1 MRHFGTYGPVNKKDN
16 YVVQRK
22 KEHNDFIKRIKL
34 GRYIVLFAPRQ
45 TGKTTFFQEAINTLT
60 ETERNYFPIQLN
72 FQICKNLSAAE
83 FYDYLYKRS
92 CIAIEGVFQKRETL
106 PPAALRDFLKGA
118 SLTNHVSMLEFFEAL
133 PSVLIPPDT
142 HAPTPKLVLII
153 DEFDGIPQTELSNFL
168 YTLRQIYHEPSD
180 TRCPYSVGIVGVRS
194 ITQLNYD
201 RSISPF
207 NIQDEFTLPNF
218 TLAQVREL
226 LSQYTEAV
234 GQPFAPE
241 VIETLHKQTAGQPF
255 LVNRLA
261 QILTEVLDIPK
272 SETIQMSDFS
282 KAHAQLLTES
292 NTNIEHLIT
301 NIRRD
306 PRFEKMLMRIAFYG
320 ESRRF
325 NLDNAVTS
333 ELATYGII
341 GADENGI
348 CQILNP
354 IYLHRVLQAFQPLI
368 NGLEDEYFAENG
380 PMDFT
385 EYLTPEGHI
394 QMRTLLENFKNF
406 IARAGFRILQVP
418 DTPQEF
424 VGQYLLFTYLDEFVK
439 IVGAAMHLE
448 VPTGRGRADLIIGHN
463 GRKYIV
469 ETKVWRNERAYQAG
483 KQQLAA
489 YLKLEGEM
497 EGYYVVFDYRQSS
510 EPRFETDTVDGHT
523 IYSYII
529 PVLQEAPSSVALLT

>member
-1 MRHFGTYGPVNKKDN
+1 MLTEKTNQFR
-16 YVVQRK
+16 R
-22 KEHNDFIKRIKL
+22 KRIKL

-60 ETERNYFPIQLN
+60 ETETDYFPIQLN
-72 FQICKNLSAAE
+72 FQICKNLSTAD

-92 CIAIEGVFQKRETL
+92 CIAIESTFQKREAL
-106 PPAALRDFLKGA
+106 PSTALRDFLKGVH
-118 SLTNHVSMLEFFEAL
+118 LTNHVSMLEFFEKL
-133 PSVLIPPDT
+133 PSLLIPLDT
-142 HAPTPKLVLII
+142 PAPTPKLLLII
-153 DEFDGIPQTELSNFL
+153 DEFDGIPQRELSNFL
-168 YTLRQIYHEPSD
+168 YTLRQIYHESSD
-180 TRCPYSVGIVGVRS
+180 TRCPYSVSIVGVRS
-194 ITQLNYD
+194 IAQLNYD

-241 VIETLHKQTAGQPF
+241 VLETLYKQTAGQPF

-261 QILTEVLDIPK
+261 PILTEELDIPK

-282 KAHAQLLTES
+282 KAHAQLLTER

-301 NIRRD
+301 NIRKD
-306 PRFEKMLMRIAFYG
+306 PRFEKMLMHIAFYG

-325 NLDNAVTS
+325 NLDNEVIS

-368 NGLEDEYFAENG
+368 N
-380 PMDFT
+380 
-385 EYLTPEGHI
+385 
-394 QMRTLLENFKNF
+394 R
-406 IARAGFRILQVP
+406 
-418 DTPQEF
+418 
-424 VGQYLLFTYLDEFVK
+424 
-439 IVGAAMHLE
+439 
-448 VPTGRGRADLIIGHN
+448 
-463 GRKYIV
+463 
-469 ETKVWRNERAYQAG
+469 
-483 KQQLAA
+483 
-489 YLKLEGEM
+489 
-497 EGYYVVFDYRQSS
+497 
-510 EPRFETDTVDGHT
+510 
-523 IYSYII
+523 
-529 PVLQEAPSSVALLT
+529 

>member
-1 MRHFGTYGPVNKKDN
+1 MRHFGTHGPVNKKDN
-16 YVVQRK
+16 YIVQRK
-22 KEHNDFIKRIKL
+22 EERNDFIKRIKL

-45 TGKTTFFQEAINTLT
+45 TGKTTFFQEAITTLT
-60 ETERNYFPIQLN
+60 ETEKDYFPIQLN
-72 FQICKNLSAAE
+72 FQICKNLSTAE

-92 CIAIEGVFQKRETL
+92 CIAIESVFQKREAL
-106 PPAALRDFLKGA
+106 PSIALRDFLKDVH
-118 SLTNHVSMLEFFEAL
+118 LTNHVSMLEFFEAL

-142 HAPTPKLVLII
+142 HTPAPKLVLII
-153 DEFDGIPQTELSNFL
+153 DEFDGIPQIELSNFL

-180 TRCPYSVGIVGVRS
+180 TRCPYSIGIVGVRS

-226 LSQYTEAV
+226 LTQYTEAV

-261 QILTEVLDIPK
+261 QILTEELDIPK

-282 KAHAQLLTES
+282 KAHAQLLTER

-301 NIRRD
+301 NIRKD
-306 PRFEKMLMRIAFYG
+306 PSYEKMLMRIAFYG

-325 NLDNAVTS
+325 NLDNEVIS

-380 PMDFT
+380 PIDFT
-385 EYLTPEGHI
+385 EYLTSEGQI

-439 IVGAAMHLE
+439 IVGAVMHLE
-448 VPTGRGRADLIIGHN
+448 VPTGRGRADLIIAHN
-463 GRKYIV
+463 GRRYIV
-469 ETKVWRNERAYQAG
+469 ETKVWRNERAYQVG

-497 EGYYVVFDYRQSS
+497 EGYYVVFDYRRSS
-510 EPRFETDTVDGHT
+510 ESRFETNTVDGHT
-523 IYSYII
+523 ICSYII
-529 PVLQEAPSSVALLT
+529 PVLQEAPSVAVQN

>member
-1 MRHFGTYGPVNKKDN
+1 MRHFGTHGPVNKKDN
-16 YVVQRK
+16 YIVQRK

-92 CIAIEGVFQKRETL
+92 CIAIMGVFQKREIL

-118 SLTNHVSMLEFFEAL
+118 HLTNHVSMLEFFEAL
-133 PSVLIPPDT
+133 PSVSHTPG
-142 HAPTPKLVLII
+142 HARPLRRNSFLLLTSLMEYRK
-153 DEFDGIPQTELSNFL
+153 QRLSNFL

-261 QILTEVLDIPK
+261 QILTEEVDIPK

-282 KAHAQLLTES
+282 KAHAQLLTER

-306 PRFEKMLMRIAFYG
+306 PRFEKMLMRIAFYDSSVNFTLRNEVIG
-320 ESRRF
+320 
-325 NLDNAVTS
+325 
-333 ELATYGII
+333 ELATYGVITK
-341 GADENGI
+341 GQDGM

-354 IYLHRVLQAFQPLI
+354 IYLQCIIQALTPLI

-424 VGQYLLFTYLDEFVK
+424 VGQYFTLYLS
-439 IVGAAMHLE
+439 G
-448 VPTGRGRADLIIGHN
+448 
-463 GRKYIV
+463 
-469 ETKVWRNERAYQAG
+469 
-483 KQQLAA
+483 
-489 YLKLEGEM
+489 
-497 EGYYVVFDYRQSS
+497 
-510 EPRFETDTVDGHT
+510 
-523 IYSYII
+523 
-529 PVLQEAPSSVALLT
+529 

>member
-168 YTLRQIYHEPSD
+168 YTLRQIYHEPAD

-218 TLAQVREL
+218 TLAQVQEL

-282 KAHAQLLTES
+282 KAHAQLLTER

-301 NIRRD
+301 NIRKD

-523 IYSYII
+523 ICSYII
-529 PVLQEAPSSVALLT
+529 PVLQEVPSVAAGAV